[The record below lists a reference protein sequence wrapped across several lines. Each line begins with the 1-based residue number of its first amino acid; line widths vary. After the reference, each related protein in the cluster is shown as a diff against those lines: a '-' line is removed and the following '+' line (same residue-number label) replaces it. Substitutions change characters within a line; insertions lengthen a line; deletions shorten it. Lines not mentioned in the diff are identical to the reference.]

1 MAEAGQAHADKRP
14 AALPQVSVL
23 RPADAQLHEAWTA
36 MFLGPAPLVI
46 RQAAPCLQ
54 IRRLQALSDRRPV
67 NGDLTV
73 PPQATDL
80 ERRVL
85 AHERI
90 LQFLLAEM
98 ARGDAPLLDRLL
110 VVFSPQ
116 GRKAH
121 QHDYTD
127 AEDYAEAFI
136 RQVAKLNEE
145 KAAQKLKVDY
155 PPSRSMTP
163 PREIPTEVPVVVE
176 PRSGVW
182 QVRRLTSHIGDY
194 LDRSAAVETA
204 LLIAIAECRLGA
216 NVKLVVEGVSIPV
229 GDTERS

>member
-1 MAEAGQAHADKRP
+1 MRRGQRCFSSCTAGNQASRPISTDQAPASLIGQASG
-14 AALPQVSVL
+14 Q
-23 RPADAQLHEAWTA
+23 W
-36 MFLGPAPLVI
+36 
-46 RQAAPCLQ
+46 
-54 IRRLQALSDRRPV
+54 RLDRA
-67 NGDLTV
+67 
-73 PPQATDL
+73 PQATDL

-155 PPSRSMTP
+155 PPSHSMTP
-163 PREIPTEVPVVVE
+163 PREIQTEVPVVVE

-182 QVRRLTSHIGDY
+182 QVRRSTSHIGDY